1 MGRTMTER
9 DHGLDYIKGIACL
22 LMILAHG
29 MVAERAGWVLW
40 VKYIGQ
46 YAPILFFAGS
56 GASMTY
62 QSKRR
67 RTLSIVI
74 FYIFFFVL
82 GFSYNGLHVSDYWH
96 VFDSDILQCIALSS
110 IVLALLL
117 RWLPAQA
124 LALIAP
130 VPFALHVLLQRLGV
144 FADFAVAQMLI
155 PPGIFPLLPWLSFFL
170 LGAAAYR
177 MRDWIKAEVF
187 IGLAVLLAV
196 LGMAGVSMD
205 FFNKWNM
212 SFGYFMLSCAGVVI
226 TFLLAR
232 WARDWRMSALG
243 ELGKYSLLFLYVHYI
258 PIYLLDYF
266 RIDSPLIVWPAVL
279 IAAPSLMIAFHWLN
293 ARLFA
298 KIAGHWWFWAVL
310 LGMVIADPFL
320 FRYKITI
327 YILSYVIGILFALNY
342 RELMRLTG
350 RAADRLFP
358 AKVRKETV

>member
-1 MGRTMTER
+1 MEGTVTER
-9 DHGLDYIKGIACL
+9 DHGLDYIKGAACL

-29 MVAERAGWVLW
+29 IVAEQAGWVLW

-56 GASMTY
+56 GAAMTY
-62 QSKRR
+62 QAKRR
-67 RTLSIVI
+67 RTLSIVL
-74 FYIFFFVL
+74 FYAVFFVL

-117 RWLPAQA
+117 HRLSAQT
-124 LALIAP
+124 LIFLAP
-130 VPFALHVLLQRLGV
+130 VPFALHVLLQRMGVLG
-144 FADFAVAQMLI
+144 DFAAAQMLI

-187 IGLAVLLAV
+187 IGLAVLMAV

-212 SFGYFMLSCAGVVI
+212 SSGYFMLSCAGVVMV
-226 TFLLAR
+226 FLLAR
-232 WARDWRMSALG
+232 WARDRRLNALG

-258 PIYLLDYF
+258 PIYLLHYF
-266 RIDSPLIVWPAVL
+266 RIDSPFIVWPAVL
-279 IAAPSLMIAFHWLN
+279 LATPSLMIAFHWLN
-293 ARLFA
+293 ARLFS

-310 LGMVIADPFL
+310 LGMVIADPYL
-320 FRYKITI
+320 FRYKIAI
-327 YILSYVIGILFALNY
+327 YILSYVTGILFALNY
-342 RELMRLTG
+342 RELMRLIG
-350 RAADRLFP
+350 RTADRLFP
-358 AKVRKETV
+358 AKVRKETA